1 MIGLQIE
8 KANGKICGDKKGG
21 ERFHLAKVE
30 EMSDLIEPDK
40 VSAFWPQLEVI
51 GIDKALVCD
60 RKTSDFSM
68 EIPLLLGEGVGVE
81 MGEKAKTNLANR
93 TNLMEGGHVPGGHRQ
108 ANKSAESPKSAPIGI
123 DIEAL
128 NDEGKNSLNKM
139 VSPEGEKELDGMLAR
154 MEAMAQ
160 RGGVKP
166 LPSSVLEPILDR
178 GNYDPRS
185 APAFVQGRP
194 VEVRVG
200 IHVQSIANFQ
210 LATMDY
216 DMDMWLRMSW
226 RDPRLAQNLSTPILI
241 NDELF
246 LRRIWRPDAFFVN
259 ARDALF
265 HRVTRLNFYAFVFP
279 TGGEVF
285 MEARLYLKP
294 KSQLVLC
301 KYPHDSQ
308 TLRLRISSIAS
319 TYGSVRFRWF
329 SAPSNAIRVHGQ
341 LQLPDLY
348 IDGLQSGECRS
359 ARKTGNFSCLEA
371 RFLMKRSIGYHL
383 WQTYVPTATC
393 VLFSWI
399 SVWLPEEFVE
409 GRVFVALT
417 VFLTLSAESS
427 SAKETLP
434 KVSYVK
440 AIDVWFGFTA
450 VFVFFT
456 MLQALLVIGLEHMSG
471 RARKTVVEQA
481 GELSA
486 PKAIILMMDSRRY
499 HRMARSLDDFFKVM
513 YPVIFVVFL
522 IIYIF
527 VVIEGEEQKCLQQEE
542 KAMEGNE

>member
-1 MIGLQIE
+1 MLVNFPQNALVSIFAAVLTLSQNAPPPIGPFLIDSREKAQMIGLQIE

-40 VSAFWPQLEVI
+40 VSVFWPQLEVI

-81 MGEKAKTNLANR
+81 MGAKAKTNLANR
-93 TNLMEGGHVPGGHRQ
+93 TNLMEGGHFPGGQRQ

-128 NDEGKNSLNKM
+128 SDEGKHSLSRM
-139 VSPEGEKELDGMLAR
+139 VSPEGDKELDGMLAR

-166 LPSSVLEPILDR
+166 LPSSMLEPILDR

-200 IHVQSIANFQ
+200 IHVLSAGHNGLRHGHVVAHE
-210 LATMDY
+210 LA
-216 DMDMWLRMSW
+216 RPASN
-226 RDPRLAQNLSTPILI
+226 LASGCL
-241 NDELF
+241 
-246 LRRIWRPDAFFVN
+246 FVN

-265 HRVTRLNFYAFVFP
+265 HRVTRLDFYAFVFP

-319 TYGSVRFRWF
+319 TYDSVRFRWF

-383 WQTYVPTATC
+383 WQTYHQIYFCSEIVKDKDGISRITDSYC
-393 VLFSWI
+393 FSF
-399 SVWLPEEFVE
+399 SVNCLSPLSFCLITVNCLLTPPDGEEF
-409 GRVFVALT
+409 GRLFQGDVPGDIRR
-417 VFLTLSAESS
+417 LS
-427 SAKETLP
+427 
-434 KVSYVK
+434 
-440 AIDVWFGFTA
+440 
-450 VFVFFT
+450 
-456 MLQALLVIGLEHMSG
+456 H
-471 RARKTVVEQA
+471 
-481 GELSA
+481 
-486 PKAIILMMDSRRY
+486 
-499 HRMARSLDDFFKVM
+499 H
-513 YPVIFVVFL
+513 
-522 IIYIF
+522 YIF

-542 KAMEGNE
+542 KANGRQ